1 MKGWN
6 CLRSWQFS
14 SVCYEGF
21 APVSH
26 SVIRRAA
33 RSANPA
39 TRGNIES
46 AEMTNTDRKER
57 KKTMKRTMRHTL
69 SITAGAA
76 VLGAAQAASAQTEIE
91 FWHAFTGRLGDLVAE
106 QVETFNSS
114 QSDYVVSAS
123 HKGNYSE
130 TLNAGIAA
138 FRAGEQPHIL
148 MVFEVGTATMMAA
161 KGAIRPIYQVMVD
174 AGADFDQTAY
184 IGSVKGYYTS
194 PDGNMLSLPFNS
206 STPVLWVNRDKLKE
220 AGIDPDTDLST
231 WEQVGAVLDELKEAG
246 VDCPLTT
253 AWQSWIHLENFSAYH
268 DVPFA
273 TKGNGFDG
281 TDTEL
286 AFNGPAQVAHISA
299 MGEWARDGKFFYA
312 GRRNEGGANF
322 RAGECALFTESS
334 AGYAGIKANA
344 EFDFAVR
351 PLPYWKALTDEPQN
365 TIIGGAS
372 LWVMEGHEDEEYKGV
387 AAYLNF
393 LSSTDIQAKW
403 HQDTGYLPITSAAGD
418 RTREMGFYETNPGTD
433 IAVIQMTAR
442 EPTANSKGLRLG
454 SFDQIRGIIDEE
466 LEAVWSGD
474 KDAQA
479 ALDSGVERGNVLLR
493 RFERTAR

>member
-1 MKGWN
+1 
-6 CLRSWQFS
+6 
-14 SVCYEGF
+14 
-21 APVSH
+21 
-26 SVIRRAA
+26 
-33 RSANPA
+33 
-39 TRGNIES
+39 
-46 AEMTNTDRKER
+46 
-57 KKTMKRTMRHTL
+57 MKRTICILAASATL
-69 SITAGAA
+69 GT
-76 VLGAAQAASAQTEIE
+76 AQAAMAQTEVE
-91 FWHAFTGRLGDLVAE
+91 FWHAFTGRLGELVAE
-106 QVETFNSS
+106 QVDTFNAS
-114 QSDYVVSAS
+114 QSDYTVVAS

-138 FRAGEQPHIL
+138 FRAGEQPDIL

-161 KGAIRPIYQVMVD
+161 EGAVKPVHEVMAA
-174 AGADFDQTAY
+174 AGADFDQTKY

-206 STPVLWVNRDKLKE
+206 STPVLWVNRDKLNE

-231 WEQVGAVLDELKEAG
+231 WESVGAALDELKAAG

-253 AWQSWIHLENFSAYH
+253 AWQSWVHLENFSAYH
-268 DVPFA
+268 NTPFA
-273 TKGNGFDG
+273 TKENGFAG

-286 AFNGPAQVAHISA
+286 AFNGPAQVTHIGA
-299 MGEWARDGKFFYA
+299 MGDWARDGKFIYA

-322 RAGECALFTESS
+322 RAGECAFFTESS
-334 AGYAGIKANA
+334 AGYAGISSEA
-344 EFDFAVR
+344 EFDFEVH
-351 PLPYWKALTDEPQN
+351 PLPYWKALVSAPQN

-372 LWVMEGHEDEEYKGV
+372 LWVMEGQGDEEYKGV

-393 LSSTDIQAKW
+393 LSSPEIQAKW
-403 HQDTGYLPITSAAGD
+403 HQDTGYLPITSEAGEL
-418 RTREMGFYETNPGTD
+418 TKSQGFYEANPGTD
-433 IAVIQMTAR
+433 VAVIQMTAN

-479 ALDSGVERGNVLLR
+479 ALDSAVERGNVLLR
-493 RFERTAR
+493 RFEQATR